1 MVRVSTRMQVSFRTL
16 PRTIVGGAA
25 IATQSQHLGVG
36 IVGVGNQYNTRSIAQ
51 CKICF
56 TNIISNSSFTPNL
69 SHHSLR
75 LD

>member
-16 PRTIVGGAA
+16 PLTIVGGAA

-56 TNIISNSSFTPNL
+56 TKIISNSSFAPNL

-75 LD
+75 SD